1 MSYVRQPRHRP
12 PLKNGVDMQLQS
24 AFAEQNWTILIRLA
38 EKRFKTTND
47 IYYQAL
53 RAVGESRL
61 DGVADRAAAVV
72 LVDQWVRSNVA
83 PDLEAIGLLEW
94 ACEDSMLKHQY
105 NKTYSESFG
114 VLRARWV
121 QANTRNTVAATNCLR
136 SCLLAWDL
144 VNAQKI
150 ATILDKSSQKHD
162 RRYMFWAILLTHLLA
177 GDASQ
182 PPSKRNIYGM
192 LAQKQLEKAAKATEE
207 NGFFMSNA
215 GKADVNDRSLH
226 NEEEFLMYLRVS
238 AAHGTCANY
247 AQLALHP
254 KSGAAVQLATA
265 GRKQMLDDV
274 LAQLHTNRQW
284 DAVFE
289 LCESALS
296 LTYESGAPSI
306 LACDVRLWKLFVMAA
321 QHRNDVRDAFDTVQV
336 LLAKYVSSPK
346 LPQLYRK
353 NVGIAILQTTFS
365 LPPSLIPDASIRV
378 EQLLSFI
385 EGHLGNASLFND
397 VRCFIERLPIEEAT
411 DLLGR
416 LESTPSE
423 CTTSTT
429 VRRVLVL
436 KLRYLLATCPGTRCP
451 RSVVHV
457 QTAETRSATN
467 AALHGSNSF
476 SLFELTCKI
485 CRNAAPAPEGC
496 THCLMKIATSA
507 LQLHRTLTGDESF
520 ISDIL
525 PKLDRDPRIDLS
537 LVTASVLIRLNR
549 RLSAALIL
557 DMQHHQTPDDI
568 SIRLLLMRLSLC
580 IGCSTHALAMWQP
593 LGVKRS
599 ILDALGPLFYDRLS
613 TISPGL
619 FNGDPSTGCGSL
631 LEPVKHYFD
640 TVLRQPSA
648 VQIWDAFASGNYSSV
663 LEMETYHTRL
673 QQSATRAMA
682 ILEERRAARAL
693 GGRIDPVPDDL
704 HATSLYNAT
713 DFGAFPNLESS
724 SGTCLAERVCIG
736 PGFSRSSPK
745 DVVRLQLGILS
756 ERFLDI
762 VTFKPPKEYKPSKP
776 VEAVASDRAY
786 VAETLAHLNEDIHGL
801 LHKTADVRARLTSAE
816 WAYYSAVSTLII
828 YTSTALDS
836 AMAPAINT
844 VLAQSLSASVDLI
857 KKKALSA
864 SSLNTTS
871 TLFTALSNLH
881 SVGMLRETAIAIR
894 LTVLFLVAYHDRDLA
909 RNRSGISGL
918 PREVLAGLDNFKSLA
933 TQALAD
939 TKAYLKAMKEALSQG
954 GLPAK
959 LKDEVLLGGE
969 GKELEEAVGVD
980 AIEGWAEYI
989 LNGWRATLQGW
1000 MQAHMD

>member
-24 AFAEQNWTILIRLA
+24 AFAEQNWTIVIRLA
-38 EKRFKTTND
+38 EKRFKTSND
-47 IYYQAL
+47 IYFQAL
-53 RAVGESRL
+53 RAVGQSRL

-72 LVDQWVRSNVA
+72 LVDQWVRSNVT

-94 ACEDSMLKHQY
+94 ACEESLLKHQY
-105 NKTYSESFG
+105 DKTYSESFG

-121 QANTRNTVAATNCLR
+121 QANTRNTAAATNCLR

-150 ATILDKSSQKHD
+150 ATILDKSPQKHD

-207 NGFFMSNA
+207 NGLVMSSTEKPDA
-215 GKADVNDRSLH
+215 NDRNLH
-226 NEEEFLMYLRVS
+226 NEEEFLVYLRVL
-238 AAHGTCANY
+238 AAHGTRANY
-247 AQLALHP
+247 AQRALHP
-254 KSGAAVQLATA
+254 KAGAAVQFAMA

-274 LAQLHTNRQW
+274 LAQLQTNRQW
-284 DAVFE
+284 DAVFA

-296 LTYESGAPSI
+296 SVAPSV

-321 QHRNDVRDAFDTVQV
+321 QHRNDVRDAFDTVQAM
-336 LLAKYVSSPK
+336 LAKYVSSPT
-346 LPQLYRK
+346 LPQMYRK

-365 LPPSLIPDASIRV
+365 LPPSLIPEKAQDSSIRV
-378 EQLLSFI
+378 EQLLSFV
-385 EGHLGNASLFND
+385 EAHLDKASLFND
-397 VRCFIERLPIEEAT
+397 VRCFVERLPIEEAT
-411 DLLGR
+411 DLLSR
-416 LESTPSE
+416 LESTPSKS
-423 CTTSTT
+423 TTSTT

-436 KLRYLLATCPGTRCP
+436 KMRYLLATCPETRCP
-451 RSVVHV
+451 RSVLHV
-457 QTAETRSATN
+457 QIAETRAATD
-467 AALHGSNSF
+467 AALDGGKSV
-476 SLFELTCKI
+476 SLFEITCKI

-496 THCLMKIATSA
+496 THCLTSIATSA
-507 LQLHRTLTGDESF
+507 LQLHRTLTDDEF
-520 ISDIL
+520 FLSDIL
-525 PKLDRDPRIDLS
+525 LKLDKDPRIDLS
-537 LVTASVLIRLNR
+537 LVTVSVLIRLNR

-580 IGCSTHALAMWQP
+580 IGCSTHALTMWQP

-619 FNGDPSTGCGSL
+619 FNGDPSTSRGSI
-631 LEPVKHYFD
+631 LEPVKQYFD

-648 VQIWDAFASGNYSSV
+648 VQIWDAFASGSYSSV

-693 GGRIDPVPDDL
+693 GGRTDPVPDDL
-704 HATSLYNAT
+704 YATSLYNAT
-713 DFGAFPNLESS
+713 DYGAFPNLESS
-724 SGTCLAERVCIG
+724 YGVCLAERVCIG
-736 PGFSRSSPK
+736 PGFSRSSSK

-762 VTFKPPKEYKPSKP
+762 VTFKPPKEYKPSRP

-786 VAETLAHLNEDIHGL
+786 AAESLARLNEDIHDL
-801 LHKTADVRARLTSAE
+801 LHRTADVRAQLTSAE
-816 WAYYSAVSTLII
+816 WAYYSAVSTLIV

-836 AMAPAINT
+836 AMAPPIIIIL
-844 VLAQSLSASVDLI
+844 VQSLSASVDLI

-864 SSLNTTS
+864 SPINTAG
-871 TLFTALSNLH
+871 TLFTAVSKLH
-881 SVGMLRETAIAIR
+881 SVGMLRETAIAIK
-894 LTVLFLVAYHDRDLA
+894 LTVLFLAAYHDRELA

-918 PREVLAGLDNFKSLA
+918 PREVLAGLDDLKSLA
-933 TQALAD
+933 TQALVD
-939 TKAYLKAMKEALSQG
+939 TKTYFKAIKEALSQS

-959 LKDEVLLGGE
+959 LKDEVLQGDLS
-969 GKELEEAVGVD
+969 KELEEAVGVE
-980 AIEGWAEYI
+980 AIDSWAEYI

-1000 MQAHMD
+1000 MQVQMD